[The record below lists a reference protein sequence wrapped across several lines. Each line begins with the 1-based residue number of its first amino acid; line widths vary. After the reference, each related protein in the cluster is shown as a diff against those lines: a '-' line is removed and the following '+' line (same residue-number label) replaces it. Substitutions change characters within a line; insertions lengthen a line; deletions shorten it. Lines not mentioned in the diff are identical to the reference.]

1 MFHKDSK
8 VTKSVL
14 AKNHFAEFF
23 SGISRFHPARL
34 VFAGYLWYVIA
45 GWLLLCLPFVQKGQ
59 GVKCLDNLFIATSAV
74 STTGLAT
81 VSIADC
87 YNLSGQIIILFLIQ
101 LGGIGYMTLGSF
113 MVLSRKTEIS
123 PFRLEIGRTVFSLPE
138 SFRIDKFVKS
148 VIRFTLV
155 TELVGA
161 LALYFIFRNGGVS
174 NPIWSAIFHSVS
186 SFCTAGFG
194 LYNNSFES
202 FANDFW
208 LNLVIS
214 LLSYL
219 GAIGFIVYVD
229 LWRMLRGKV
238 ATITMTSK
246 IILWMTFW
254 MTVAGTTLL
263 FFNEPSIQSKP
274 ADQRF
279 MAAFF
284 QCMTAMTTVGFN
296 SIPIGSLS
304 KASVLLMIVLMVIG
318 ASPSGTGGGIKSTSF
333 SALLGV
339 MKSTFRGQKEVY
351 FWNKVIPA
359 ERVLMAVASVSFYL
373 CLLIVGTYFLEL
385 TENTPFECN
394 AFEAASAIG
403 TVGLSMGITAGLS
416 IMGKLIIT
424 ALMFFGRVGPLALG
438 TTLFFRLSSHTEKPI
453 TEKEDL
459 AI

>member
-1 MFHKDSK
+1 MFHWNSK
-8 VTKSVL
+8 VTVSFL
-14 AKNHFAEFF
+14 ARFIRLFA
-23 SGISRFHPARL
+23 GILQFHPARL
-34 VFAGYLWYVIA
+34 VFMGYLGYVIA

-74 STTGLAT
+74 STTGLTT
-81 VSIADC
+81 VSVSDC
-87 YNLSGQIIILFLIQ
+87 YNLSGQIIIMLLIQ

-113 MVLSRKTEIS
+113 MVLSRKTELS
-123 PFRLEIGRTVFSLPE
+123 PVRLEIGRTVFSLPE

-148 VIRFTLV
+148 VIRFTLA
-155 TELVGA
+155 TELAGA
-161 LALYFIFRNGGVS
+161 VAFYFIFRNDGVS
-174 NPIWSAIFHSVS
+174 NPVWPAIFHSVS
-186 SFCTAGFG
+186 AFCTAGFG

-202 FANDFW
+202 FANNFW
-208 LNLVIS
+208 INLVIS

-219 GAIGFIVYVD
+219 GAVGFIVYVD

-238 ATITMTSK
+238 STITMTSK

-254 MTVAGTTLL
+254 MTAVGTTLL

-274 ADQRF
+274 VDQRF
-279 MAAFF
+279 LASFF
-284 QCMTAMTTVGFN
+284 QCMTSMTTVGFN
-296 SIPIGSLS
+296 TIPIGSLS
-304 KASVLLMIVLMVIG
+304 KASVLLIIVLMVIG

-333 SALLGV
+333 SALIGV
-339 MKSTFRGQKEVY
+339 MKSTFRGQKDVY
-351 FWNKVIPA
+351 FWNKIIPT
-359 ERVLMAVASVSFYL
+359 ERIQMAVASVSFYI

-385 TENTPFECN
+385 TENSPFECN

-438 TTLFFRLSSHTEKPI
+438 TTLFFRLPSQTGKQI
-453 TEKEDL
+453 IEKEDL